1 MFVLV
6 AVGLPSSL
14 PSLNGKGDV
23 QASGPPK
30 RVREL
35 PERRTPSMRV
45 FELSNGQLEA
55 EISAAPQHFQDS
67 GGEWQP
73 VDTTVREQARDG
85 YLFGNDT
92 NAFVS
97 AFGDRTD
104 RVAKFS
110 FSGTQ
115 VGLGLDGESRKLD
128 PKVERDSVTYR
139 GAWDGADFSYQVT
152 RGSLK
157 EKITLAAPPKDATYR
172 FSLDLAG
179 VVAQAQPDG
188 SIAFFRANA
197 DAPPLYVMPKPFMF
211 DSSAKSY
218 SDKVSQTFEQH
229 GPKITVTVRA
239 DQEWLAAPER
249 KYPVVIDPT
258 ISVEPTSNSGQDA
271 QIWSDTPTRNDG
283 ADYRLSVGTDNTGIA
298 RSLVK
303 FDMSVVPA
311 GTNLTSAKLRMYYD
325 NELHVGTN
333 DVTMEA
339 RRVTAAW
346 AESTVTWNSSNT
358 AFAEAGLSTAVKRA
372 NVTQVWNEW
381 DVRNIAQSWV
391 SGSAQN
397 HGFMVKATDE
407 TLNRGGAIHHA
418 AEFAFNGDT
427 ATFPKLILTYGSAG
441 AVLQPITKTYAN
453 GAELAWTPYAGTDL
467 VEYQVHRSISQ
478 VYTPSA
484 STLVTSV
491 APQATRFVD
500 TTATPTPDSAGDLDW
515 NLYYYMIVAKT
526 RDGQLIPSA
535 TQQTRTPKAG
545 QVRQIFRGGADTTL
559 SALQPNANLDV
570 LAGSPWLQVGNNGAT
585 YGKTRALVK
594 FDGLNAIPP
603 GTTITDADLSLWA
616 LYSNGTGATFDG
628 HPLTRPFV
636 ENQATWNRASTTT
649 AWTTPGGDIAA
660 RADFISGVTDRPTWH
675 IWENAAMVQG
685 WVDTPSSNNGFEVK
699 LRDEAGAQQR
709 VLFLSDEAA
718 EPMLR
723 PTLAVSYLGSPPAPP
738 AAPLVSSPDYPADG
752 QPHGGAGKPGA
763 FVLTPGNSVPIAKF
777 VYQLDSDAQ
786 PTEVAAT
793 GQISV
798 NLTPAASGTRTL
810 TVRALNA
817 SGIASATTT
826 YSFVVAEAPRHKKVK
841 TDFNGDGKDD
851 VVTFTRGDGAA
862 VYVSLSDGTKFV
874 QDGWKWHDHF
884 AVQNEIPLTG
894 DFDGDGK
901 ADVATFTRGTDARV
915 WVALSDGT
923 KFGTAAKWQDHFVS
937 DAEIPLVGDFNGDG
951 RDDIAAFTR
960 GTDGAVWVALSDGTK
975 FAPTPVKWHSSF
987 AHGTEMPAVGDVNG
1001 DDKDDI
1007 VYFTGGEAADVFV
1020 SLSDGT
1026 QFGSAAK
1033 WHDNFAPDA
1042 AKGAVGDVDGDGKD
1056 DVLSF
1061 SNGQVTVANSTG
1073 TAFGASRQWHAGFAP
1088 GDELPGVGDFTGDGK
1103 FDIVGFTRGTAA
1115 DAFVA
1120 ASDGARFGASAKW
1133 HDHFAAG
1140 AEVPRPSLF
1149 AAGPGTPAPVPPAV
1163 PLVSSPDYPA
1173 DGQPHGGAGRPGA
1186 FVLKPGD
1193 AVPIAKFVYQLDTD
1207 TQPTEKPATGE
1218 ISVNLTPGSAGTR
1231 TLTVRSFT
1239 AGGLASAPATYT
1251 FVVAQPVQAPV
1262 APTVSSTDYP
1272 ADGQPHGAPGREG
1285 VFTLK
1290 PGNSVPVTGY
1300 RWQLDDGGSTDV
1312 SGTGEVQIR
1321 ATPATPGQHTL
1332 TVRALG
1338 AENTVS
1344 PATTHTFIVADP
1356 PAGPGA
1362 PQVISFDYP
1371 SGGAPH
1377 GAPGQEGTFT
1387 FRPTGSMA
1395 IAGYRWQL
1403 GGGPTSDVAGTGKVA
1418 VKITPVTAG
1427 TQTLTVRTFTSTGA
1441 VSAPTN
1447 YVFEVAQ
1454 LPAPGAPLVSSVDYP
1469 ADGQP
1474 HGDAGREGTFTFRP
1488 TGTIAVTGYRWKLDD
1503 GATTD
1508 VPGTGEVSVKITPP
1522 TGGTHTLVV
1531 WALGSS
1537 GSASTPTTY
1546 TFVVAGAAPTP
1557 STPLVSSTDYPADGQ
1572 LHGSLGQQGAF
1583 TLRSQG
1589 SVTAD
1594 AFRYQLDTDAAPSEV
1609 PAGTGT
1615 ATINITPVRSG
1626 QRTLTVWAK
1635 VTSSGVLSAP
1645 AKYVFAVGAPAG
1657 PRDYF
1662 YDAAGQ
1668 LAGVTNNSGE
1678 AAAYRYDAAGN
1689 LEATDRYRT
1698 DVASIFAVVP
1708 QRGPIGSTVEI
1719 SGTGFAVQPADNR
1732 VTFDGITAQV
1742 TAASANRLTVVVPA
1756 GTGAGAV
1763 KVVAGGKTADS
1774 RNPFVVTRGIPAPA
1788 ITTVSANRANSGDTV
1803 TITGTGF
1810 DPDPARNVVLFHQ
1823 TTARVKQASPAGLV
1837 VEVPA
1842 AASSGKISVRTPG
1855 GTATSTS
1862 DFLIAPRGFVVDKL
1876 VYGGRVQLGTP
1887 LELDIPAGKYAVV
1900 LIDGTVGERVHLDL
1914 ENNTVP
1920 VRSAMWM
1927 FTPHGGDFARRTMG
1941 DPLDLWA
1948 GSTLRQDIPMFGA
1961 NGTYTI
1967 VVAPDDNAAGKVRI
1981 TGSHDLTGDKL
1992 TRDGTGVP
2000 FTVSVAEQRSEMP
2013 FTATEGEWLSV
2024 GVTDISMPNNI
2035 FNVTVTHPDGY
2046 TNTWKA
2052 DLDNYRPTMVF
2063 KARRTGTFK
2072 LGVTFGPNEL
2082 GAGKIWLSGVIDA
2095 NRLVVDGPSTLM
2107 KINRPGQS
2115 VRMPF
2120 TGVKDQPLR
2129 FAITDNTL
2137 RENGRAGQAAGILVE
2152 PDDNQVEIRTGTAD
2166 LKNVPIKKNGEHN
2179 LFMSGWQAVGTAKG
2193 WLSTK
2198 AEAGKAPVNAQT
2210 KITFDRPGREVWVDI
2225 DGVKDKP
2232 LKILIRDKS
2241 LPGLMNARLYQ
2252 PTDNKLIGIPVDNKI
2267 DVPALPETGKYRL
2280 QLDPTFATTGELT
2293 LALSEPFDAGVIPV
2307 DGPLLKPRI
2316 TIPGQTV
2323 VARFS
2328 GQAGQRLSL
2337 GYSSPNI
2344 PFVKPTVRKPDGAV
2358 LDGYTALSVPFGFD
2372 LQALPAAGE
2381 YKIEL
2386 EPLED
2391 SGGPAVGDLEI
2402 ALSGEVDG
2410 GKADIGGAA
2419 KTLTFTRIGQNGKVT
2434 FDGTANDV
2442 LQLDITRTFPHNSGA
2457 YYSLIAPDGTISPR
2471 HSFMSRDQFKLTAL
2485 RLTGTYTL
2493 VFDPA
2498 TYGTG
2503 TMTVKVSKPATVA
2516 AQEMQGERLDPPK
2529 PPASPKC
2536 VPVEPAPEPFKG
2548 SPAPEGS
2555 RQPEEPQLPPASK
2568 ADSCAPAG
2576 GASGWQPDSANL
2588 NGTDWNTRYDPQPT
2602 RDRPLQFAMGF
2613 TGVVG
2618 KIQSTAGQDLAGVT
2632 VSVAGHRPV
2641 VTDAKG
2647 KFALTGLPD
2656 GHVVLRVDGGTAT
2669 NMPGRRFGSFD
2680 IGVDVKGGQVLVLPY
2695 TVFLPEIDTAAIV
2708 HVPSPTK
2715 GETVLTT
2722 KSIPGLEVR
2731 LPAGTVVRDADGNV
2745 ATELSLTPIPIDR
2758 PPFPLPPTKVPVY
2771 FTVQPGGGYL
2781 FPEGATIIYPNY
2793 TKEAPGTRTQF
2804 WNYDPDGK
2812 GWHIYGY
2819 GTVSPDGKQIVPDAS
2834 VKFYRLTGAMTA
2846 VPGMNP
2852 PRIAPRANGARVG
2865 DPVDPSTGLLVDETV
2880 DMVVDDIAPI
2890 EIKRTYQQGDPDI
2903 RTFGVGTSFNYGLY
2917 PWSPGVI
2924 GQFDFQ
2930 EFDLVQAD
2938 GSKIHYR
2945 RTSPGKDY
2953 AGAVFKADPTPTKFD
2968 GSVVRWIDSGWDVLL
2983 RDGSVMTIG
2992 EEAPLQQI
3000 RDKYGNTTTLTRA
3013 TAPPGTDGKV
3023 RANGPVTQITSPS
3036 GRWVK
3041 FTYDTA
3047 NPPRVRSIEDNI
3059 GRRVSYTYDATGHLE
3074 TVTDIRGGTTRYTWE
3089 NGLLKTITDAREIR
3103 FLLNEYDAKGRVKQQ
3118 TAADG
3123 GLTKFEYV
3131 ESGDAIVE
3139 TKVTD
3144 ARDHV
3149 RRFTFNDRGSVLTDT
3164 KAFGTSLAQT
3174 TTNEYEAD
3182 GVRLKAT
3189 TDALQRKTT
3198 YVYDA
3203 NGQVKEKT
3211 LLAGTAEAR
3220 TEKWERNGPH
3230 AELTKYTDTYL
3241 KDTVYELDPRGAVK
3255 SVTDPA
3261 NRKTLYDTNEKGLV
3275 TKVTDPAEKAS
3286 TVDYAGADVVSR
3298 TDPLGKVDRTGF
3310 DAIGRPVLTTDPRGA
3325 STDTTF
3331 DAATQIRSVTDPLG
3345 RTVAYEYDGNGNRA
3359 KVIDARGGQTVFDYD
3374 RMDRVEKVT
3383 DPLGKFELAEYDR
3396 NGNLAKHTSRRGIV
3410 TEHDYDE
3417 LDRRKESRFGSE
3429 STTKFGYDL
3438 GDRVKRTEDSVAGV
3452 STIDYD
3458 GFDRVKVESTT
3469 HGTVSY
3475 EYGKTV
3481 QDRTM
3486 TVAGRAPV
3494 RHIYD
3499 AVGDLS
3505 EVRQGDTAVSTI
3517 SRDRVGRPERVG
3529 APGGGGVSQTYAYD
3543 DAGQIKSITY
3553 RSGTTVLGDLTY
3565 NYDAAGYPVRTTGS
3579 YSRAMLPEQFG
3590 LAVYDRANRVSA
3602 VGATT
3607 ISHDPDGNL
3616 ISDGVTTF
3624 SWNAR
3629 GQLAGEAGPGMTA
3642 SFDYA
3647 ADGRRQGRTVNG
3659 VTTNYLYDGLNP
3671 LQEKVNGAVT
3681 ATMTS
3686 IGTDGFQLRESGGTT
3701 RRYLVDG
3708 LGSTLGLVDN
3718 SGAGA
3723 SYSYEPFGRTYTA
3736 GDDGGNPYQFAGRE
3750 DDGTG
3755 LYYNR
3760 ARYYSPVLQR
3770 FLSEDPIGFDGG
3782 SNLYGY
3788 VANQPTKLTDPMG
3801 TKPTSSRGGCEQ
3813 NSFTPETK
3821 VRMAD
3826 GSAKPIGDIQLG
3838 DKVLATDPSTG
3849 LTEERVVTA
3858 TIVGQGQKSLVDITI
3873 DTDDDGKGDSTL
3885 TATDGHPFWVPELD
3899 EWVKA
3904 EDLRPGA
3911 LLRTSA
3917 GTYVQVTAVAQR
3929 TATQRVHNLTV
3940 DELHT
3945 YYVLAGE
3952 TPVLVHNCGFS
3963 DRASEIHA
3971 AERDAWYR
3979 ENVSTVAVI
3988 RVQTPRGPV
3997 DLIAGSGKGLTPDQL
4012 AVPLRPG
4019 EMHVPNIPGTHAEQN
4034 AFLYANQ
4041 QGWIPIAGGT
4051 SRNVCLGVCAP
4062 WIRETGGRM
4071 TGNVFPGNGKTTTR
4085 QRSFE
4090 W

>member
-1 MFVLV
+1 MVLVLV

-14 PSLNGKGDV
+14 PLLGGKSDT
-23 QASGPPK
+23 QAKASGPPT

-35 PERRTPSMRV
+35 AERRTPSMRV
-45 FELSNGQLEA
+45 FELSNGQFEA
-55 EISAAPQHFQDS
+55 ELSALPQHFQDAK
-67 GGEWQP
+67 GAWQP
-73 VDTTVREQARDG
+73 VDTTVRAQARHG
-85 YLFGNDT
+85 YVFGNDT

-104 RVAKFS
+104 RLAS
-110 FSGTQ
+110 FSLGGTQ
-115 VGLGLDGESRKLD
+115 VGLGIDGESRRLE
-128 PKVERDSVTYR
+128 PKVERDSVTYPD
-139 GAWDGADFSYQVT
+139 AWDGADLTYQVT

-157 EKITLAAPPKDATYR
+157 EKITLAAPPKNATYR

-179 VVAQAQPDG
+179 VVAQALPDG
-188 SIAFFRANA
+188 SIGFFRANA
-197 DAPPLYVMPKPFMF
+197 DGPPLYVMPRPFMF
-211 DSSAKSY
+211 DSSEKSY
-218 SDKVSQTFEQH
+218 SDKVSQTVEQQ
-229 GPKITVTVRA
+229 GSKISVTVRA
-239 DQEWLAAPER
+239 DQEWLSAPQR

-258 ISVEPTSNSGQDA
+258 ISIEPTSNSGQDA

-303 FDMSVVPA
+303 FDTSVVPA
-311 GTNLTSAKLRMYYD
+311 GTSIASAKLRMYYD
-325 NELHVGTN
+325 NELYVGGN

-346 AESTVTWNSSNT
+346 AENTVTWNTSNT
-358 AFAEAGLSTAVKRA
+358 AFGEAGLSTAVKRA

-407 TLNRGGAIHHA
+407 TLNRGGAVHHA
-418 AEFAFNGDT
+418 AENAYNGDI
-427 ATFPKLILTYGSAG
+427 ATFPKLVLTYGRPG
-441 AVLQPITKTYAN
+441 AVLHPITKTYAN
-453 GAELAWTPYAGTDL
+453 GAELTWTPYAGDDL
-467 VEYQVHRSISQ
+467 AEYQVHRSTSQ
-478 VYTPSA
+478 VYAPSA

-491 APQATRFVD
+491 GAQATRFID
-500 TTATPTPDSAGDLDW
+500 TTATPTPDTAGDLDW
-515 NLYYYMIVAKT
+515 NLYYYMVVAKT

-559 SALQPNANLDV
+559 AALQPDTNLDV
-570 LAGSPWLQVGNNGAT
+570 LAGSPWLQVGNNGTT
-585 YGKTRALVK
+585 YGKTRASVK
-594 FDGLNAIPP
+594 FDGLTAIPP

-616 LYSNGTGATFDG
+616 FYSNGSGATFDA
-628 HPLTRPFV
+628 HPLTKPFV
-636 ENQATWNRASTTT
+636 ENEATWNRASTAT
-649 AWTTPGGDIAA
+649 AWTTPGGDIAT
-660 RADFISGVTDRPTWH
+660 RADFVSGVTDKPTWH
-675 IWENAAMVQG
+675 VWENAPMVQG
-685 WVDTPSSNNGFEVK
+685 WVDTPSSNNGVQIK
-699 LRDEAGAQQR
+699 VRDEASVQQR

-723 PTLAVSYLGSPPAPP
+723 PTLAVSYVGTPPAPP
-738 AAPLVSSPDYPADG
+738 AAPIVSSVDYPADG
-752 QPHGGAGKPGA
+752 QPHGGAGRQGA
-763 FVLTPGNSVPIAKF
+763 FVLTPGNGVAISKF

-786 PTEVAAT
+786 PTEVPAT
-793 GQISV
+793 SQISV
-798 NLTPAASGTRTL
+798 NLTPAAAGTRTL

-817 SGIASATTT
+817 NGVSSSATT

-851 VVTFTRGDGAA
+851 VVTFTRGDGAD
-862 VYVSLSDGTKFV
+862 VFVSLSDGTKFV
-874 QDGWKWHDHF
+874 QDGWKWQDHF
-884 AVQNEIPLTG
+884 AAQDEIPLTG

-901 ADVATFTRGTDARV
+901 ADIARFTRGTDARV

-923 KFGTAAKWQDHFVS
+923 KFGAEMKWQDHFAA

-951 RDDIAAFTR
+951 RDDVAAFTR

-975 FAPTPVKWHSSF
+975 FASTPVKWHTTF
-987 AHGTEMPAVGDVNG
+987 ARGTEMPAVGDVNG

-1007 VYFTGGEAADVFV
+1007 VAFAGGDAADVFV
-1020 SLSDGT
+1020 ALSDGT
-1026 QFGSAAK
+1026 NFGSAAK
-1033 WHDNFAPDA
+1033 WHDDFAPDA
-1042 AKGAVGDVDGDGKD
+1042 ARGAVGDVDGDGKD
-1056 DVLSF
+1056 DILSF
-1061 SNGQVTVANSTG
+1061 TNGQVTVASSSG
-1073 TAFGASRQWHAGFAP
+1073 TAFGTSRQWHANFAP

-1103 FDIVGFTRGTAA
+1103 FDVVTFSRDDTA
-1115 DAFVA
+1115 DAVVA
-1120 ASDGARFGASAKW
+1120 TSDGARFGVITKW

-1149 AAGPGTPAPVPPAV
+1149 AAGLGTPAPVPPAT
-1163 PLVSSPDYPA
+1163 PLVSSVDYPA
-1173 DGQPHGGAGRPGA
+1173 DGQPHGGPGRPGA
-1186 FVLKPGD
+1186 FVLKPGN

-1207 TQPTEKPATGE
+1207 AQPTERPATGE
-1218 ISVNLTPGSAGTR
+1218 ITVNLAPGSAGTR

-1251 FVVAQPVQAPV
+1251 FVVSQPVQPPV

-1290 PGNSVPVTGY
+1290 PGNSIPVTGY

-1312 SGTGEVQIR
+1312 SGTGDVQVR
-1321 ATPATPGQHTL
+1321 ATPTTPGQHTL

-1344 PATTHTFIVADP
+1344 PATTHTFVVADP
-1356 PAGPGA
+1356 PGGPGA

-1377 GAPGQEGTFT
+1377 GAPGQQGTFT
-1387 FRPTGSMA
+1387 FRPTGSTA

-1403 GGGPTSDVAGTGKVA
+1403 NGGPTSDVAGTGKVA
-1418 VKITPVTAG
+1418 VKITPATAG
-1427 TQTLTVRTFTSTGA
+1427 SQTLTVRTFTSTGA
-1441 VSAPTN
+1441 VSAATN

-1454 LPAPGAPLVSSVDYP
+1454 LPAPGAPAVSSVDYP

-1474 HGDAGREGTFTFRP
+1474 HGDAGREGTFIFRP
-1488 TGTIAVTGYRWKLDD
+1488 IGTIAVSGYRWKLDE

-1508 VPGTGEVSVKITPP
+1508 VPGTGDVSVRITPP

-1537 GSASTPTTY
+1537 GSASAPTTY

-1583 TLRSQG
+1583 TVRTQG
-1589 SVTAD
+1589 SVAAD
-1594 AFRYQLDTDAAPSEV
+1594 AFRYQLDTDAAPAEV

-1615 ATINITPVRSG
+1615 VTINLTPVRSG

-1689 LEATDRYRT
+1689 LEATERYRT

-1719 SGTGFAVQPADNR
+1719 SGTGFAAQPADNR
-1732 VTFDGITAQV
+1732 VTFDGVTALV
-1742 TAASANRLTVVVPA
+1742 TAAAANRLTVVVPA
-1756 GTGAGAV
+1756 GTGAGAL

-1774 RNPFVVTRGIPAPA
+1774 RSPFVVTRGIPAPA
-1788 ITTVSANRANSGDTV
+1788 ITNVSASRANSGDTV

-1823 TTARVKQASPAGLV
+1823 TTARVKQASPTGLV

-1855 GTATSTS
+1855 GTATSAA

-1876 VYGGRVQLGTP
+1876 VYGGRIELSRP
-1887 LELDIPAGKYAVV
+1887 LELDIPEGKYAVV
-1900 LIDGTVGERVHLDL
+1900 LIDGRVGERVHLDL

-1981 TGSHDLTGDKL
+1981 TGSHELTGDKL

-2035 FNVTVTHPDGY
+2035 FNVTITHPDGH

-2082 GAGKIWLSGVIDA
+2082 GAGKIWLSGAIDA
-2095 NRLVVDGPSTLM
+2095 SRLVVDGPSTLM

-2137 RENGRAGQAAGILVE
+2137 RENGRSGQAAGILVE

-2166 LKNVPIKKNGEHN
+2166 IKNVPIKKSGEHN

-2210 KITFDRPGREVWVDI
+2210 KVTFDRPGREVWVDI
-2225 DGVKDKP
+2225 DGVKDRP

-2241 LPGLMNARLYQ
+2241 LPGKLDARLYQ
-2252 PTDNKLIGIPVDNKI
+2252 PTDNKLVGIAIDNKI
-2267 DVPALPETGKYRL
+2267 DVAALPETGKYRL
-2280 QLDPTFATTGELT
+2280 QLDPAFATTGELK
-2293 LALSEPFDAGVIPV
+2293 LALSEPLDMGVVPV
-2307 DGPLLKPRI
+2307 DGPLLRPSV
-2316 TIPGQTV
+2316 TIPGQTI
-2323 VARFS
+2323 VARFG
-2328 GQAGQRLSL
+2328 GQTGQRLSL

-2344 PFVKPTVRKPDGAV
+2344 PFVKPTVRKPDGNV
-2358 LDGYTALSVPFGFD
+2358 LDGFSALSLPFGFD
-2372 LQALPAAGE
+2372 LTTLPVTGE
-2381 YKIEL
+2381 YKIQL
-2386 EPLED
+2386 EPQDD
-2391 SGGPAVGDLEI
+2391 SGGPATGDLEI
-2402 ALSGEVDG
+2402 GLSGEVDG

-2419 KTLTFTRIGQNGKVT
+2419 KTLTFTRIAQNGKVT

-2503 TMTVKVSKPATVA
+2503 TMTVKVSKPAAAA
-2516 AQEMQGERLDPPK
+2516 AQEAQGERLDPPK
-2529 PPASPKC
+2529 PSAGPKC
-2536 VPVEPAPEPFKG
+2536 VQADPVPEPAKG
-2548 SPAPEGS
+2548 APAPEGS
-2555 RQPEEPQLPPASK
+2555 HQPAEPELPPTPK
-2568 ADSCAPAG
+2568 PESCAPAG
-2576 GASGWQPDSANL
+2576 GGSGWQPDSANL
-2588 NGTDWNTRYDPQPT
+2588 NGTDWNTRYDPRPT
-2602 RDRPLQFAMGF
+2602 RDRPLQFAVGF
-2613 TGVVG
+2613 TGVIG
-2618 KIQSTAGQDLAGVT
+2618 KIQSTAGQDLVGVT
-2632 VSVAGHRPV
+2632 VGVAGHQPV

-2669 NMPGRRFGSFD
+2669 NAPGRRFGSFD
-2680 IGVDVKGGQVLVLPY
+2680 IGVDVKGGQALILPY
-2695 TVFLPEIDTAAIV
+2695 TVFLPEIDTTAIV

-2804 WNYDPDGK
+2804 WSYDPDGK

-2852 PRIAPRANGARVG
+2852 PSVAPRPNGARVG
-2865 DPVDPSTGLLVDETV
+2865 DPVDPSTGLLIDETV

-2890 EIKRTYQQGDPDI
+2890 EIKRTYRQGDPDI
-2903 RTFGVGTSFNYGLY
+2903 RTFGVGTSFNYGLF

-2924 GQFDFQ
+2924 GQFVFQ

-2953 AGAVFKADPTPTKFD
+2953 AGAVFKADPTPTKYD
-2968 GSVVRWIDSGWDVLL
+2968 GSVVRWIDSGWDVFL

-3013 TAPPGTDGKV
+3013 TAPPGIDGKV

-3041 FTYDTA
+3041 FAYDTA
-3047 NPPRVRSIEDNI
+3047 NPPRVKSIEDNI

-3089 NGLLKTITDAREIR
+3089 NGLLKTITDARGIR
-3103 FLLNEYDAKGRVKQQ
+3103 FLLNDYDAKGRVRQQ

-3123 GLTKFEYV
+3123 GLTTFEYV

-3144 ARDHV
+3144 ARGHV

-3164 KAFGTSLAQT
+3164 KAFGTPLAAQ

-3182 GVRLKAT
+3182 GVRLKAMA
-3189 TDALQRKTT
+3189 DALQRKTT

-3203 NGQVKEKT
+3203 NGLVKERT
-3211 LLAGTAEAR
+3211 TLAGTPEAR

-3230 AELTKYTDTYL
+3230 AELTRYTDIFN
-3241 KDTVYELDPRGAVK
+3241 KDTVYGLDARGSVESMTDPTNRKTTYVPDQNGLITKVTGPDNKSTLIDFVGSDVIRTTDQLGRVTTRGFDALGREVVLADARGAVTET
-3255 SVTDPA
+3255 SYTA
-3261 NRKTLYDTNEKGLV
+3261 
-3275 TKVTDPAEKAS
+3275 AS
-3286 TVDYAGADVVSR
+3286 DIA
-3298 TDPLGKVDRTGF
+3298 
-3310 DAIGRPVLTTDPRGA
+3310 
-3325 STDTTF
+3325 
-3331 DAATQIRSVTDPLG
+3331 SVTDPLG
-3345 RTVAYEYDGNGNRA
+3345 RKNSYEFDANGNQK
-3359 KVIDARGGQTVFDYD
+3359 KVIDARGGETIYDYD
-3374 RMDRVEKVT
+3374 QMDRVEKVT
-3383 DPLGKFELAEYDR
+3383 DPLGAFEEFRYDG
-3396 NGNLAKHTSRRGIV
+3396 NGNQKSHTSRRGIV
-3410 TEHDYDE
+3410 TAHDYDE
-3417 LDRRKESRFGSE
+3417 LDRRFESRYGTE
-3429 STTKFGYDL
+3429 SAVKLQYDL
-3438 GDRVKRTEDSVAGV
+3438 AGRLKRTEDSVAGV
-3452 STIDYD
+3452 ATVEYD
-3458 GFDRVKVESTT
+3458 GLDRVKSETT
-3469 HGTVSY
+3469 PHGSVSY
-3475 EYGKTV
+3475 DYSPTV
-3481 QDRTM
+3481 RDRTM
-3486 TVAGRAPV
+3486 TIPGRPAV
-3494 RHIYD
+3494 RHVYD
-3499 AVGDLS
+3499 ALGELS
-3505 EVRQGDTAVSTI
+3505 EVQQGGTTTTTV
-3517 SRDRVGRPERVG
+3517 SRDIAGRRERVG
-3529 APGGGGVSQTYAYD
+3529 APGNGVSQAYTYN
-3543 DAGQIKSITY
+3543 DAGQPKSITY
-3553 RSGTTVLGDLTY
+3553 RSGTTVLGDLVY
-3565 NYDAAGYPVRTTGS
+3565 DYDASGQPIKTSGS

-3590 LAVYDRANRVSA
+3590 VATYDKANRVRT
-3602 VGATT
+3602 VGA
-3607 ISHDPDGNL
+3607 SPLSYDPDGNL
-3616 ISDGVTTF
+3616 LSDGVATYN
-3624 SWNAR
+3624 WNAR
-3629 GQLAGEAGPGMTA
+3629 GQLAGQTSPGATSSFVYGP
-3642 SFDYA
+3642 
-3647 ADGRRQGRTVNG
+3647 DGRRQSRTVNG
-3659 VTTNYLYDGLNP
+3659 VTTDFLYDGVNP
-3671 LQEKVNGAVT
+3671 VQEKVNGAVT
-3681 ATMTS
+3681 ATTTS
-3686 IGTDGFQLRESGGTT
+3686 SGTDNFLVREAGGTT
-3701 RRYLVDG
+3701 RRYLTDA
-3708 LGSTLGLVDN
+3708 LGSTVGLVDN
-3718 SGAGA
+3718 AGAGA
-3723 SYSYEPFGRTYTA
+3723 SYTYEPFGRTYTS
-3736 GDDGGNPYQFAGRE
+3736 GNDGGNGFRYAGRE

-3760 ARYYSPVLQR
+3760 ARYYSPGLQR
-3770 FLSEDPIGFDGG
+3770 FLSEDPIGFEGG
-3782 SNLYGY
+3782 TNLYGY
-3788 VANQPTKLTDPMG
+3788 VGNQPMMLTDPMG
-3801 TKPTSSRGGCEQ
+3801 TKPNNSSKPDDCFG
-3813 NSFTPETK
+3813 NSFTPGTQ

-3826 GSAKPIGDIQLG
+3826 GTSKPIDQVELG
-3838 DKVLATDPSTG
+3838 EKVLATDPVTG
-3849 LTEERVVTA
+3849 QTEQRVVIA
-3858 TIVGQGQKSLVDITI
+3858 TITGEGQKNLVEMSI
-3873 DTDDDGKGDSTL
+3873 DTDNDGKGDNKL
-3885 TATDGHPFWVPELD
+3885 TATDGHPFWVAEPG
-3899 EWVKA
+3899 EWRDAK
-3904 EDLRPGA
+3904 DLRPGN
-3911 LLRTSA
+3911 LLRTAA
-3917 GTYVQVTAVAQR
+3917 GTFVQVTAVELL
-3929 TATQRVHNLTV
+3929 TAVQRVHNLTV
-3940 DELHT
+3940 DGIHT
-3945 YYVLAGE
+3945 YYVVAGDAA
-3952 TPVLVHNCGFS
+3952 VLVHNCKKNQGVYEF
-3963 DRASEIHA
+3963 
-3971 AERDAWYR
+3971 
-3979 ENVSTVAVI
+3979 
-3988 RVQTPRGPV
+3988 
-3997 DLIAGSGKGLTPDQL
+3997 PDQL
-4012 AVPLRPG
+4012 
-4019 EMHVPNIPGTHAEQN
+4019 NPGTIYVGKANNFDVRLRHWIDEGRLKSRADATCTHVCGKPRDLYIAEY
-4034 AFLYANQ
+4034 LRMEELRK
-4041 QGWIPIAGGT
+4041 QGVRL
-4051 SRNVCLGVCAP
+4051 SNKN
-4062 WIRETGGRM
+4062 ES
-4071 TGNVFPGNGKTTTR
+4071 PGKKYYEEDRRRGEQLTL
-4085 QRSFE
+4085 

>member
-1 MFVLV
+1 M
-6 AVGLPSSL
+6 
-14 PSLNGKGDV
+14 
-23 QASGPPK
+23 
-30 RVREL
+30 REL
-35 PERRTPSMRV
+35 AERRTASMRV
-45 FELSNGQLEA
+45 YELSNGQFEA
-55 EISAAPQHFQDS
+55 ELSAQPQHFRDAKDN
-67 GGEWQP
+67 WRP
-73 VDTTVREQARDG
+73 IDTTVRERPLDG
-85 YLFGNDT
+85 YLFGNET
-92 NAFVS
+92 NAFAS
-97 AFGDRTD
+97 AFGDKTD
-104 RVAKFS
+104 RLARFS
-110 FSGTQ
+110 FADTK
-115 VGLGLDGESRKLD
+115 VGVGIDGGSRPIE
-128 PKVERDSVTYR
+128 PKVERDSVTYP
-139 GAWDGADFSYQVT
+139 GAWDGADLSYQVT

-157 EKITLAAPPKDATYR
+157 EKITLAAPPKNATFR
-172 FSLDLAG
+172 FSLDLDG

-188 SIAFFRANA
+188 SIGFFRANA
-197 DAPPLYVMPKPFMF
+197 DGPPLYVMPRPFMF
-211 DSSAKSY
+211 DSSEKSY
-218 SDKVSQTFEQH
+218 SDKVSQTVEQQ
-229 GPKITVTVRA
+229 GSKITVTVRA
-239 DQEWLAAPER
+239 DQEWLAAAER
-249 KYPVVIDPT
+249 KYPVVVDPT
-258 ISVEPTSNSGQDA
+258 ISIEPTSNSGQDA

-311 GTNLTSAKLRMYYD
+311 GTSIASAKLRMYYD

-333 DVTMEA
+333 DVTTEA

-346 AESTVTWNSSNT
+346 AENTVTWNNSNT
-358 AFAEAGLSTAVKRA
+358 AFAEAGLSTAVKRKD
-372 NVTQVWNEW
+372 VTQVWNEW

-407 TLNRGGAIHHA
+407 TLNRGGAVYHG
-418 AEFAFNGDT
+418 AEYAYNGDT
-427 ATFPKLILTYGSAG
+427 GTFPKLVLTYGQPG

-453 GAELAWTPYAGTDL
+453 GAELVWTPYSGNDL
-467 VEYQVHRSISQ
+467 AEYQVHRSISQ
-478 VYTPSA
+478 VFSPSA

-491 APQATRFVD
+491 GAQATRFVD
-500 TTATPTPDSAGDLDW
+500 TTATPTPDGASDLDW
-515 NLYYYMIVAKT
+515 NLYYYMIVART
-526 RDGQLIPSA
+526 RDGQLVPSA

-545 QVRQIFRGGADTTL
+545 QVRQIFRGGADTTIA
-559 SALQPNANLDV
+559 ALQPDTNLDV
-570 LAGSPWLQVGNNGAT
+570 LAGSPWLQVGNNGTT
-585 YGKTRALVK
+585 YGKTRTLVK
-594 FDGLNAIPP
+594 FDGLTAIPP
-603 GTTITDADLSLWA
+603 GTTITDADVSLWA
-616 LYSNGTGATFDG
+616 FYSNGSGATFDG
-628 HPLTRPFV
+628 HPLTKPFV
-636 ENQATWNRASTTT
+636 ENQATWNRASAAT
-649 AWTTPGGDIAA
+649 AWTTPGGDVAA
-660 RADFISGVTDRPTWH
+660 RADFVSGVTDKPAWH

-685 WVDTPSSNNGFEVK
+685 WVDSPSSNNGFQVK

-709 VLFLSDEAA
+709 VLFLSDEAV
-718 EPMLR
+718 EPSLR
-723 PTLAVSYLGSPPAPP
+723 PTLAVSYNGSPPAPP
-738 AAPLVSSPDYPADG
+738 AAPAVSSVDYPADG
-752 QPHGGAGKPGA
+752 QPHGGAGRQGTFVLKPGNGVA
-763 FVLTPGNSVPIAKF
+763 ISKF
-777 VYQLDSDAQ
+777 VYQLDSEAQ
-786 PTEVAAT
+786 PTEVPAT

-810 TVRALNA
+810 TVRALTANGV
-817 SGIASATTT
+817 SSSATT

-862 VYVSLSDGTKFV
+862 VFVSLSDGTKFV

-884 AVQNEIPLTG
+884 AAQNEIPLTG

-901 ADVATFTRGTDARV
+901 ADVARFTRGTDARV

-923 KFGTAAKWQDHFVS
+923 KFGPETKWQDHFAA

-960 GTDGAVWVALSDGTK
+960 GTEGTVRVAFSDGTK
-975 FAPTPVKWHSSF
+975 FASTPVTWLTSF
-987 AHGTEMPAVGDVNG
+987 ARGTEMPAVGDVNG
-1001 DDKDDI
+1001 DDKDD
-1007 VYFTGGEAADVFV
+1007 VVAFTGGDAADVFV
-1020 SLSDGT
+1020 ALSDGT
-1026 QFGSAAK
+1026 KFGPVAK
-1033 WHDNFAPDA
+1033 WHDDFAPDA

-1056 DVLSF
+1056 DILSF
-1061 SNGQVTVANSTG
+1061 TNGQVTAASSSG
-1073 TAFGASRQWHAGFAP
+1073 TAFGTSRQWHANFAP
-1088 GDELPGVGDFTGDGK
+1088 GDDLPGVGDFTGDGK
-1103 FDIVGFTRGTAA
+1103 FDVVSFTRGDAA

-1120 ASDGARFGASAKW
+1120 TSDGAHFGASTKW
-1133 HDHFAAG
+1133 HDHFAADV
-1140 AEVPRPSLF
+1140 EVPRPSLF
-1149 AAGPGTPAPVPPAV
+1149 AAGLGTPAPVPPAR
-1163 PLVSSPDYPA
+1163 PLVSSVDYPA
-1173 DGQPHGGAGRPGA
+1173 DGQPHGGPGRTGA
-1186 FVLKPGD
+1186 FVLKPGN
-1193 AVPIAKFVYQLDTD
+1193 AVPIVKFVYQLDTD
-1207 TQPTEKPATGE
+1207 AQPTERPATGE
-1218 ISVNLTPGSAGTR
+1218 ITVNLTPGAGTR

-1239 AGGLASAPATYT
+1239 AGGLASDAATYT
-1251 FVVAQPVQAPV
+1251 FVVAQPVQPPV
-1262 APTVSSTDYP
+1262 APLVSSIDYP

-1290 PGNSVPVTGY
+1290 PGNAAPVTGY

-1312 SGTGEVQIR
+1312 AGSGEVQIK

-1338 AENTVS
+1338 AENTIS
-1344 PATTHTFIVADP
+1344 PATTHTFVVADP
-1356 PAGPGA
+1356 PGGPGA
-1362 PQVISFDYP
+1362 PQVVSLDYP

-1377 GAPGQEGTFT
+1377 GAPGREGTFT
-1387 FRPTGSMA
+1387 FRPTGSTA

-1403 GGGPTSDVAGTGKVA
+1403 NGGQASDVAGTGKVG
-1418 VKITPVTAG
+1418 VKITPATAG
-1427 TQTLTVRTFTSTGA
+1427 SQTLTVRTFTSSGA

-1454 LPAPGAPLVSSVDYP
+1454 LPAPGAPVVSSVDYP

-1488 TGTIAVTGYRWKLDD
+1488 NGTTAVSGYRWKLDD
-1503 GATTD
+1503 GVTTD
-1508 VPGTGEVSVKITPP
+1508 VPGSGDVSVKITPS
-1522 TGGTHTLVV
+1522 TGGTHNLVV

-1537 GSASTPTTY
+1537 GNASAPTTY

-1583 TLRSQG
+1583 TVRAQG
-1589 SVTAD
+1589 SVAAD
-1594 AFRYQLDTDAAPSEV
+1594 VFRYQLDTDAAPTEV

-1615 ATINITPVRSG
+1615 ATINLTPVRSG
-1626 QRTLTVWAK
+1626 QRTLNVWAK
-1635 VTSSGVLSAP
+1635 VSSSGVLSTP

-1698 DVASIFAVVP
+1698 DVASIFALVP
-1708 QRGPIGSTVEI
+1708 QRGPIGGTVEI
-1719 SGTGFAVQPADNR
+1719 SGTGFATQPADNR
-1732 VTFDGITAQV
+1732 VTFDGVAAQV
-1742 TAASANRLTVVVPA
+1742 TAASANRLTVVVPD

-1774 RNPFVVTRGIPAPA
+1774 RNPFVVTRGVPAPA
-1788 ITTVSANRANSGDTV
+1788 ITNVSTGRANSGDTV

-1823 TTARVKQASPAGLV
+1823 TTARVKQASATSLV

-1855 GTATSTS
+1855 GTATGVA
-1862 DFLIAPRGFVVDKL
+1862 DFLIAPRGFVIDKL
-1876 VYGGRVQLGTP
+1876 VFGGRIELGRP

-1900 LIDGTVGERVHLDL
+1900 LIDGKVGERVHLDL

-1967 VVAPDDNAAGKVRI
+1967 VVAPDDGAAGKVRI

-2000 FTVSVAEQRSEMP
+2000 FTVSVAEQRSEMA

-2035 FNVTVTHPDGY
+2035 FNVTVTHPDGF

-2137 RENGRAGQAAGILVE
+2137 RENGRSGQAAGILVE

-2166 LKNVPIKKNGEHN
+2166 LKNVPIRKNGEHN

-2210 KITFDRPGREVWVDI
+2210 RITFDRPGREVWVDI
-2225 DGVKDKP
+2225 DGVKDRP
-2232 LKILIRDKS
+2232 LKILLRDKS
-2241 LPGLMNARLYQ
+2241 LPGKLDARLYQ
-2252 PTDNKLIGIPVDNKI
+2252 PTGNKLIGIDVANKI
-2267 DVPALPETGKYRL
+2267 DVAALPETGKYRL
-2280 QLDPTFATTGELT
+2280 QLDPTYATTGGLT
-2293 LALSEPFDAGVIPV
+2293 LALSEPLDLGVVPV
-2307 DGPLLKPRI
+2307 DGPLLRPSVA
-2316 TIPGQTV
+2316 IPGQTV
-2323 VARFS
+2323 VARFQ
-2328 GQAGQRLSL
+2328 GQTGQRLSI

-2344 PFVKPTVRKPDGAV
+2344 PFVKPEVRKPDGNV
-2358 LDGYTALSVPFGFD
+2358 LDGFSALSLPFGWDLTALPV
-2372 LQALPAAGE
+2372 AGE
-2381 YKIEL
+2381 YRIQF
-2386 EPLED
+2386 EPQDD
-2391 SGGPAVGDLEI
+2391 SGGPAIGDLEI

-2419 KTLTFTRIGQNGKVT
+2419 RTLTYNRIAQNGKVT

-2442 LQLDITRTFPHNSGA
+2442 LQLDITRAFPHNSGA
-2457 YYSLIAPDGTISPR
+2457 YYSLIAPDGAISPR

-2498 TYGTG
+2498 TFGNG
-2503 TMTVKVSKPATVA
+2503 SMTVKVSKPVAAA
-2516 AQEMQGERLDPPK
+2516 AQETEGERLDPPK

-2536 VPVEPAPEPFKG
+2536 VTADPDPEPVKG

-2555 RQPEEPQLPPASK
+2555 DQPAEPQLPAAQPHEST
-2568 ADSCAPAG
+2568 CGPAG
-2576 GASGWQPDSANL
+2576 GGSAGGWQPDSANL
-2588 NGTDWNTRYDPQPT
+2588 NGTDWNTRYDPQPI
-2602 RDRPLQFAMGF
+2602 RERPLQFAVGF

-2618 KIQSTAGQDLAGVT
+2618 KIQSTEGQELAGVT
-2632 VSVAGHRPV
+2632 VSVAGHQPV

-2656 GHVVLRVDGGTAT
+2656 GHVVLRVDGGTANT
-2669 NMPGRRFGSFD
+2669 PGRKFGSFD

-2695 TVFLPEIDTAAIV
+2695 TVFLPELDPAATV

-2722 KSIPGLEVR
+2722 KAIPGLEVR
-2731 LPAGTVVRDADGNV
+2731 LPAGTVVRDGDGNV

-2834 VKFYRLTGAMTA
+2834 VRFYRLTGAMTA

-2852 PRIAPRANGARVG
+2852 PSVAPRPNGARVG
-2865 DPVDPSTGLLVDETV
+2865 DPVDPSTGLLIDETV

-2890 EIKRTYQQGDPDI
+2890 EIKRTYQQGDSDI
-2903 RTFGVGTSFNYGLY
+2903 RAFGVGTSFNYGLF

-2924 GQFDFQ
+2924 GQFTFQ
-2930 EFDLVQAD
+2930 EFDLVQGD

-2968 GSVVRWIDSGWDVLL
+2968 GSVVRWIDSGWDVFL

-3023 RANGPVTQITSPS
+3023 RANGPVTQITSPN

-3041 FTYDTA
+3041 FTYDSA
-3047 NPPRVRSIEDNI
+3047 NPPRVKSIEDNI
-3059 GRRVSYTYDATGHLE
+3059 GRRVSYTYDPTGHLE
-3074 TVTDIRGGTTRYTWE
+3074 TVTDVRGGTTRYTWE
-3089 NGLLKTITDAREIR
+3089 NGLLKTITDARGIR
-3103 FLLNEYDAKGRVKQQ
+3103 FLLNDYDAKGRVKQQ

-3144 ARDHV
+3144 AREHV

-3164 KAFGTSLAQT
+3164 KAFGTPLGQT

-3182 GVRLKAT
+3182 GVRLKASV
-3189 TDALQRKTT
+3189 DPLQRKTT

-3211 LLAGTAEAR
+3211 VLAGTAEAR

-3230 AELTKYTDTYL
+3230 AELTKYTDTYN
-3241 KDTVYELDPRGAVK
+3241 KDTIYELDSRGAVK
-3255 SVTDPA
+3255 STTDPV
-3261 NRKTLYDTNEKGLV
+3261 NRKTINEVNEKGLV
-3275 TKVTDPAEKAS
+3275 TKVTNPGNKFT
-3286 TVDYAGADVVSR
+3286 TVDYAGYDPVRNVDELGRVS
-3298 TDPLGKVDRTGF
+3298 TSGF
-3310 DAIGRPVLTTDPRGA
+3310 DALGRPVLATDPRGA
-3325 STDTTF
+3325 TTETSF
-3331 DAATQIRSVTDPLG
+3331 TATGEVAAVVDPLG
-3345 RTVAYEYDGNGNRA
+3345 RTTAYEYDPNGNRR
-3359 KVIDARGGQTVFDYD
+3359 KVTDGRGGETIFDFD
-3374 RMDRVEKVT
+3374 RMDRVEKMI
-3383 DPLGKFELAEYDR
+3383 DPLGKIDQAEYDP
-3396 NGNLAKHTSRRGIV
+3396 NGNLKKRTSRGGIV

-3429 STTKFGYDL
+3429 STTTFGYDL
-3438 GDRVKRTEDSVAGV
+3438 GNRLKRTEDSAAGV
-3452 STIDYD
+3452 ATTEYD
-3458 GFDRVKVESTT
+3458 GLDRIKSETT
-3469 HGTVSY
+3469 AHGSVSY
-3475 EYGKTV
+3475 EYGRTV
-3481 QDRTM
+3481 RDRTM
-3486 TVAGRAPV
+3486 TVPGRAPV
-3494 RHIYD
+3494 RHVYD
-3499 AVGDLS
+3499 AIGALS
-3505 EVRQGDTAVSTI
+3505 EVQQGGVVVTSV
-3517 SRDRVGRPERVG
+3517 SRDVVGRPERVG
-3529 APGGGGVSQTYAYD
+3529 APGTGLSQTYVYD
-3543 DAGQIKSITY
+3543 DAGRTKSITY
-3553 RSGTTVLGDLTY
+3553 RSGASVLGDLA
-3565 NYDAAGYPVRTTGS
+3565 YDYDEAGRPTTTRGS

-3590 LAVYDRANRVSA
+3590 VATYDATNRIRTI
-3602 VGATT
+3602 GATPVR
-3607 ISHDPDGNL
+3607 HDPDGNL
-3616 ISDGVTTF
+3616 IDDGIATYT
-3624 SWNAR
+3624 WNAR
-3629 GQLAGEAGPGMTA
+3629 GQLAAESAPGTTA
-3642 SFDYA
+3642 SFAYA
-3647 ADGRRQGRTVNG
+3647 ADGRRQARTING
-3659 VTTNYLYDGLNP
+3659 VTTNYLYDGVNP
-3671 LQEKVNGAVT
+3671 VQEKVNGAVT

-3686 IGTDGFQLRESGGTT
+3686 AGTDGFQLRELDGHI
-3701 RRYLVDG
+3701 RRYLTDRM
-3708 LGSTLGLVDN
+3708 GSTVALVDN
-3718 SGAGA
+3718 AGLGA
-3723 SYSYEPFGRTYTA
+3723 SYAYEPFGRTYVA
-3736 GDDGGNPYQFAGRE
+3736 GDDKGNPYRFAGRE

-3760 ARYYSPVLQR
+3760 ARYYSPGLQR

-3782 SNLYGY
+3782 INLYGY
-3788 VANQPTKLTDPMG
+3788 TGNKPTTLTDPMG
-3801 TKPTSSRGGCEQ
+3801 TKPSNSSAGECTQPVCSAEHGVYAFVDKWTGKYYVGQAANFNDRLGKHYRNGRRD
-3813 NSFTPETK
+3813 K
-3821 VRMAD
+3821 D
-3826 GSAKPIGDIQLG
+3826 GEVICIHVCGTQQDR
-3838 DKVLATDPSTG
+3838 
-3849 LTEERVVTA
+3849 ERVEA
-3858 TIVGQGQKSLVDITI
+3858 
-3873 DTDDDGKGDSTL
+3873 
-3885 TATDGHPFWVPELD
+3885 
-3899 EWVKA
+3899 
-3904 EDLRPGA
+3904 
-3911 LLRTSA
+3911 
-3917 GTYVQVTAVAQR
+3917 
-3929 TATQRVHNLTV
+3929 
-3940 DELHT
+3940 
-3945 YYVLAGE
+3945 
-3952 TPVLVHNCGFS
+3952 
-3963 DRASEIHA
+3963 
-3971 AERDAWYR
+3971 
-3979 ENVSTVAVI
+3979 
-3988 RVQTPRGPV
+3988 
-3997 DLIAGSGKGLTPDQL
+3997 DLIEYLGGIENLANDINSPGKK
-4012 AVPLRPG
+4012 R
-4019 EMHVPNIPGTHAEQN
+4019 
-4034 AFLYANQ
+4034 
-4041 QGWIPIAGGT
+4041 
-4051 SRNVCLGVCAP
+4051 
-4062 WIRETGGRM
+4062 GR
-4071 TGNVFPGNGKTTTR
+4071 
-4085 QRSFE
+4085 
-4090 W
+4090 